1 MNLAENIE
9 ERKYRVDE
17 LLNNRFTDSKR
28 STKEERKQYRLD
40 KKQQQKDREVG
51 CECEGERI
59 RVAEYCDTYRLIVK
73 VDEYMINLFRNAA
86 QGRTSSL

>member
-40 KKQQQKDREVG
+40 KKQQQKDRQLEN
-51 CECEGERI
+51 
-59 RVAEYCDTYRLIVK
+59 T
-73 VDEYMINLFRNAA
+73 
-86 QGRTSSL
+86 TH